1 MFEGSRGSDL
11 TDIPSAIAQ
20 PKRRASPQLVWL
32 IPVVAVL
39 IGGWLAVKTILE
51 KGPTITITFKTAEGL
66 EAGKTKVKYKNV
78 DVGDVKAIKL
88 SEDRQGIVVIATV
101 ELVKES
107 EPYLVDDTRFWVVRP
122 RIAGGQVS
130 GLGTLFSG
138 SYIGVDLGKSGNK
151 LRDFV
156 GLETPPIVTG
166 DVPGRQFVLHADT
179 LGSLQIGSPVYFRQE
194 AVGTVT
200 AHEVNKDGQGVTF
213 MIFIT
218 APYDQYVNAD
228 TRFWNAS
235 GIDVTLDATGV
246 KVDTQSIISVLIGGI
261 AFQTLAGS
269 VRQSPVEANHEFPL
283 ANDRAAAMKQDG
295 VAVPFQFHFSHSIHG
310 LSIGA
315 PVEFRGIEV
324 GEVKSIGV
332 ELTEAHNDFRFPVG
346 VALYPGRLLAM
357 LKSATN
363 EFRMDEEGRRIG
375 WDGMVSKGLRGQLRT
390 GNLLTGQLYIALD
403 MFHDVP
409 EAKMDWTSTPPTV
422 PTVAGGLEEFQS
434 TLTSIAKKIERMP
447 LEQIGGD
454 LRQALQSL
462 NRTLVSTEQAVKRL
476 DKDVAPTA
484 KSTLEDA
491 RRMFTTAERTL
502 ATDAPLQQDLRTSLR
517 ELARAAQSLRELTD
531 LLERQPESLIQG
543 KKENKR

>member
-1 MFEGSRGSDL
+1 MYEGSHGSVLEDVP
-11 TDIPSAIAQ
+11 TAVAGK
-20 PKRRASPQLVWL
+20 KRRSLPQLVWL
-32 IPVVAVL
+32 IPIVAAL
-39 IGGWLAVKTILE
+39 IGGWLVVKTILE
-51 KGPTITITFKTAEGL
+51 KGPTISITFKTAEGL

-78 DVGDVKAIKL
+78 DVGEVKAIKL
-88 SEDRQGIVVIATV
+88 SKDRQGVVVIV

-107 EPYLVDDTRFWVVRP
+107 EPYLLDDTRFWVVRP

-138 SYIGVDLGKSGNK
+138 SYIGADLGKSGNK

-156 GLETPPIVTG
+156 GLEIPPIVTG

-194 AVGTVT
+194 AVGSVT

-213 MIFIT
+213 MIFIN

-228 TRFWNAS
+228 TRFWNAG

-246 KVDTQSIISVLIGGI
+246 KVDTQSIVSILIGGI
-261 AFQTLAGS
+261 AYETLAGS
-269 VRQSPVEANHEFPL
+269 VRQPPAEENHEFLL
-283 ANDRAAAMKQDG
+283 ANDRAAAMKHQDT
-295 VAVPFQFHFSHSIHG
+295 VAVPFQFHFSQSIRG

-315 PVEFRGIEV
+315 PVEFRGIVV
-324 GEVKSIGV
+324 GEVKSIEI
-332 ELTEAHNDFRFPVG
+332 ELTEAHNEFRFPIG
-346 VALYPGRLLAM
+346 VMLYPGRLLAM
-357 LKSATN
+357 LKSATS
-363 EFRMDEEGRRIG
+363 EFGLDEEGRRIR
-375 WDGMVSKGLRGQLRT
+375 WNAMVTKGLRGQLRT
-390 GNLLTGQLYIALD
+390 SNLLTGQLYVALD
-403 MFHDVP
+403 MFRDVP
-409 EAKMDWTSTPPTV
+409 EAKMDWTATPPII

-454 LRQALQSL
+454 LRQTLQSF

-476 DKDVAPTA
+476 DKDLAPTA
-484 KSTLEDA
+484 KSTLDDA
-491 RRMFTTAERTL
+491 RRMLTTAERTL

-543 KKENKR
+543 KKESKR

>member
-1 MFEGSRGSDL
+1 MPEGSRGSDL
-11 TDIPSAIAQ
+11 TDIPSAVAQ
-20 PKRRASPQLVWL
+20 PKRRSSPQLVWL
-32 IPVVAVL
+32 IPIVAVL
-39 IGGWLAVKTILE
+39 IGGWLAVKTILD
-51 KGPTITITFKTAEGL
+51 KGPTITIMFKTGEGL

-78 DVGDVKAIKL
+78 DVGEVKTIKL
-88 SEDRQGIVVIATV
+88 SEDRQGIVVTV
-101 ELVKES
+101 ELVKGS
-107 EPYLVDDTRFWVVRP
+107 EPYLVDDTRFWVVGP

-138 SYIGVDLGKSGNK
+138 SYIGVDLGKSENK
-151 LRDFV
+151 LRDFI

-194 AVGTVT
+194 AVGSVT
-200 AHEVNKDGQGVTF
+200 AHEVNKDGQGVTVR
-213 MIFIT
+213 IFIN

-235 GIDVTLDATGV
+235 GIDVTLDAAGV
-246 KVDTQSIISVLIGGI
+246 KVDTQSIVSILIGGI
-261 AFQTLAGS
+261 AFQTLAGP
-269 VRQSPVEANHEFPL
+269 VPQSPAEANHEFSL
-283 ANDRAAAMKQDG
+283 AIDRATAMKQDSI
-295 VAVPFQFHFSHSIHG
+295 AVPFQFHFSHSIHG
-310 LSIGA
+310 LSVGA
-315 PVEFRGIEV
+315 PVEFRGIVV

-332 ELTEAHNDFRFPVG
+332 ELTETHTDFRFPVG
-346 VALYPGRLLAM
+346 VVLYPGRLLAM
-357 LKSATN
+357 LKSATK
-363 EFRMDEEGRRIG
+363 EFRMDDEGRRIR
-375 WDGMVSKGLRGQLRT
+375 WDAMVSKGLRGQLRT
-390 GNLLTGQLYIALD
+390 GNLLTGQLYVAID
-403 MFHDVP
+403 MFQDVP

-422 PTVAGGLEEFQS
+422 PTVAGGFEEFQS
-434 TLTSIAKKIERMP
+434 TLTSIAKKIERIP

-491 RRMFTTAERTL
+491 RRMLTTAERTL

-531 LLERQPESLIQG
+531 LLERQPESLLQG

>member
-1 MFEGSRGSDL
+1 MYEGSRGSVLEDVP
-11 TDIPSAIAQ
+11 TAVAVK
-20 PKRRASPQLVWL
+20 KRRSSPQLVWV
-32 IPVVAVL
+32 IPIVAAL

-78 DVGDVKAIKL
+78 DVGEVKAIKL
-88 SEDRQGIVVIATV
+88 SKDRQGVVVIV
-101 ELVKES
+101 ELVKEA
-107 EPYLVDDTRFWVVRP
+107 EPYLVGDTRFWVVRP

-156 GLETPPIVTG
+156 GLEIPPIVTG
-166 DVPGRQFVLHADT
+166 DVPGRQFMLHADT

-194 AVGTVT
+194 AVGSVT

-213 MIFIT
+213 MIFIN

-246 KVDTQSIISVLIGGI
+246 KVDTQSIVSILIGGI
-261 AFQTLAGS
+261 AFETLVGS
-269 VRQSPVEANHEFPL
+269 VRQPPAEENHEFLL
-283 ANDRAAAMKQDG
+283 ANDRAAAMKHQDT
-295 VAVPFQFHFSHSIHG
+295 VAVPFQFHFSQSIRG

-315 PVEFRGIEV
+315 PVEFRGIVV
-324 GEVKSIGV
+324 GEVKSIDI
-332 ELTEAHNDFRFPVG
+332 ELTEAHNEFRFPVG
-346 VALYPGRLLAM
+346 VVLYPGRLLAM
-357 LKSATN
+357 LKSATS
-363 EFRMDEEGRRIG
+363 EFRMDEEGRRIR
-375 WDGMVSKGLRGQLRT
+375 WDAMVTKGLRGQLRT
-390 GNLLTGQLYIALD
+390 SNLLTGQLYVALD
-403 MFHDVP
+403 TFRDVP
-409 EAKMDWTSTPPTV
+409 EAKMDWTATPPII

-454 LRQALQSL
+454 LHQALQSF

-476 DKDVAPTA
+476 DKDLAPTA
-484 KSTLEDA
+484 KSTLDDA
-491 RRMFTTAERTL
+491 RRMLNTVDRTL
-502 ATDAPLQQDLRTSLR
+502 ASDAPLQQDLRTSLR
-517 ELARAAQSLRELTD
+517 ELSRAAESFRELTD
-531 LLERQPESLIQG
+531 LLERQPESLIRG
-543 KKENKR
+543 KKESKR

>member
-1 MFEGSRGSDL
+1 MYEGSRGSVL
-11 TDIPSAIAQ
+11 EDIPTAVAVK
-20 PKRRASPQLVWL
+20 KRRSSPQLVWV
-32 IPVVAVL
+32 IPIVAAL
-39 IGGWLAVKTILE
+39 IGGWLVVKTILE

-78 DVGDVKAIKL
+78 DVGEVKAIKL
-88 SEDRQGIVVIATV
+88 NKDRQGVVVIV

-107 EPYLVDDTRFWVVRP
+107 EPYLVGDTRFWVVRP

-151 LRDFV
+151 LQDFV

-194 AVGTVT
+194 AVGSVT

-213 MIFIT
+213 MIFIN

-235 GIDVTLDATGV
+235 GIEVTLDATGV
-246 KVDTQSIISVLIGGI
+246 KVDTQSIVSILIGGI
-261 AFQTLAGS
+261 AYETLAGS
-269 VRQSPVEANHEFPL
+269 VRQPPAEENHEFPL
-283 ANDRAAAMKQDG
+283 ANDRAAAMKQDT
-295 VAVPFQFHFSHSIHG
+295 VAVPFQFHFSQSIHG

-315 PVEFRGIEV
+315 PVEFRGIVV
-324 GEVKSIGV
+324 GEVKSIGI

-346 VALYPGRLLAM
+346 VVLYPGRLLAM
-357 LKSATN
+357 LKSATS
-363 EFRMDEEGRRIG
+363 EFRLDEEGRRIR
-375 WDGMVSKGLRGQLRT
+375 WDAMVTKGLRGQLRT
-390 GNLLTGQLYIALD
+390 GNLLTGQLYVALD

-409 EAKMDWTSTPPTV
+409 EAKMDWTATPPTI

-434 TLTSIAKKIERMP
+434 TLTSIAKKIDRMP

-454 LRQALQSL
+454 LRQTLQSF

-476 DKDVAPTA
+476 DKDLAPTA
-484 KSTLEDA
+484 KSTLDDA
-491 RRMFTTAERTL
+491 RRMLTTAERTL

-543 KKENKR
+543 KKESKR

>member
-1 MFEGSRGSDL
+1 MVEGSRGSDL
-11 TDIPSAIAQ
+11 TDIPSAVAQ
-20 PKRRASPQLVWL
+20 PKRRSSPQLVWL
-32 IPVVAVL
+32 IPIVAVL

-51 KGPTITITFKTAEGL
+51 KGPTITIMFKTAEGL

-78 DVGDVKAIKL
+78 DVGEVKAIKL
-88 SEDRQGIVVIATV
+88 SEDRQGIVVTV

-107 EPYLVDDTRFWVVRP
+107 EPYLVDDTRFWVVGP

-156 GLETPPIVTG
+156 GLDTPPIVTG

-194 AVGTVT
+194 AVGSVT
-200 AHEVNKDGQGVTF
+200 AHEVNKDGQGVTVR
-213 MIFIT
+213 IFIN
-218 APYDQYVNAD
+218 APYEQYVNAD

-235 GIDVTLDATGV
+235 GIDVTLDTTGV
-246 KVDTQSIISVLIGGI
+246 KVDTQSIVSILIGGI
-261 AFQTLAGS
+261 AFETLAGS
-269 VRQSPVEANHEFPL
+269 VRQPPAEENHEFLL
-283 ANDRAAAMKQDG
+283 ANDRAAAMKHQDI
-295 VAVPFQFHFSHSIHG
+295 VAVPFQFHFSQSIRG

-315 PVEFRGIEV
+315 PVEFRGIVV
-324 GEVKSIGV
+324 GEVKSIGI
-332 ELTEAHNDFRFPVG
+332 ELTEAHNDFRFPIG
-346 VALYPGRLLAM
+346 VVLYPGRVMAM
-357 LKSATN
+357 LTSATN
-363 EFRMDEEGRRIG
+363 EFRMDEEGRRIR
-375 WDGMVSKGLRGQLRT
+375 WDAMVAKGLRGQLRT

-409 EAKMDWTSTPPTV
+409 KAKMDWTATPPTI

-454 LRQALQSL
+454 LRQTLQSF

-476 DKDVAPTA
+476 DKDLAPTA
-484 KSTLEDA
+484 KATLDDA
-491 RRMFTTAERTL
+491 RRMLTTAERTL

-543 KKENKR
+543 KKESKR

>member
-1 MFEGSRGSDL
+1 MVEGSRGSDL
-11 TDIPSAIAQ
+11 TDIPSAVAQ
-20 PKRRASPQLVWL
+20 PKRRSSPQLVWL
-32 IPVVAVL
+32 IPLVAVL

-51 KGPTITITFKTAEGL
+51 KGPTITIMFKTAEGL

-78 DVGDVKAIKL
+78 DVGEVKAIKL
-88 SEDRQGIVVIATV
+88 SEDRQGIVVTV

-107 EPYLVDDTRFWVVRP
+107 EPYLVDDTRFWVVGP

-156 GLETPPIVTG
+156 GLDTPPIVTG

-194 AVGTVT
+194 AVGSVT
-200 AHEVNKDGQGVTF
+200 AHEVNKDGQGVTVR
-213 MIFIT
+213 IFIN
-218 APYDQYVNAD
+218 APYEQYVNAD

-235 GIDVTLDATGV
+235 GIDVTLDTTGV
-246 KVDTQSIISVLIGGI
+246 KVDTQSIVSILIGGI
-261 AFQTLAGS
+261 AFETLAGS
-269 VRQSPVEANHEFPL
+269 VRQPPAEENHEFPL
-283 ANDRAAAMKQDG
+283 ANDHAAAMKHQDT
-295 VAVPFQFHFSHSIHG
+295 VAVPFQFHFSQSIRG

-315 PVEFRGIEV
+315 PVEFRGIV
-324 GEVKSIGV
+324 IGEVKSIGI
-332 ELTEAHNDFRFPVG
+332 ELTEAHNDFRFPIG
-346 VALYPGRLLAM
+346 VVLYPGRVMAM
-357 LKSATN
+357 LTSATN
-363 EFRMDEEGRRIG
+363 EFRMDEEGRRIR
-375 WDGMVSKGLRGQLRT
+375 WDAMVAKGLRGQLRT

-409 EAKMDWTSTPPTV
+409 KAKMDWTATPPTI

-454 LRQALQSL
+454 LRQTLQSF

-476 DKDVAPTA
+476 DKDLAPTA
-484 KSTLEDA
+484 KSTLDDA
-491 RRMFTTAERTL
+491 RRMLTTAERTL

-543 KKENKR
+543 KKESKR